1 MLNAVLD
8 EGSQVRL
15 ADPAYGVD
23 VSTGA
28 VVLGQV
34 AEEAAARENTWSG
47 QRARQPGAGPSSPRH
62 PKTCFPQ
69 SLANRR
75 VSEMCGTAG
84 QTVTGQS

>member
-34 AEEAAARENTWSG
+34 AEEAAAREHVVWAVGPPTWG
-47 QRARQPGAGPSSPRH
+47 LGRPAPHH

-75 VSEMCGTAG
+75 VSETCGT
-84 QTVTGQS
+84 TG